1 MKAEGEHSNIK
12 NVIENT
18 EGAMKNEQSGETS
31 NKTKKNKTKARII
44 CAGHHYSQ
52 TNTNNA
58 ITFRTT
64 ILAIV

>member
-31 NKTKKNKTKARII
+31 NKTKKNKTKARHNM
-44 CAGHHYSQ
+44 C
-52 TNTNNA
+52 
-58 ITFRTT
+58 RTPCCS
-64 ILAIV
+64 IFAFQKLGQRFL

>member
-18 EGAMKNEQSGETS
+18 EGAIKLDNPEKLATRRR
-31 NKTKKNKTKARII
+31 KTKQKHGII

-58 ITFRTT
+58 ITFQTT